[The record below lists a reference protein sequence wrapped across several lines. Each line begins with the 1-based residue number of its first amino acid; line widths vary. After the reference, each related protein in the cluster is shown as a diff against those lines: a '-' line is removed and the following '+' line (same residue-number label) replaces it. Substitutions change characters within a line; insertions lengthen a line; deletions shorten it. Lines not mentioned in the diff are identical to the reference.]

1 MPVVVLQIGCASVK
15 KPVTPSVPQ
24 YMYMVLYG
32 KFRAYPLASLLDPE
46 KDVNAASI
54 IGSMCLSPDDFEARE
69 KYIMELEAYSG
80 LR

>member
-1 MPVVVLQIGCASVK
+1 
-15 KPVTPSVPQ
+15 
-24 YMYMVLYG
+24 MVLYG

-80 LR
+80 VR

>member
-1 MPVVVLQIGCASVK
+1 MPVVMLLTGCASVK
-15 KPVTPSVPQ
+15 KPLPLDKPK

-46 KDVNAASI
+46 KDVSAASI
-54 IGSMCLSPDDFEARE
+54 LGSMCLSPDDFEARE

-80 LR
+80 VR